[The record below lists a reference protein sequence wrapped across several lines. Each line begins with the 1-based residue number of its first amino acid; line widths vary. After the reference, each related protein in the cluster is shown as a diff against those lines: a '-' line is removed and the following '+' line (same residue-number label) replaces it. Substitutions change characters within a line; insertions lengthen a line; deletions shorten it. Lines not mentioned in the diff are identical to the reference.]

1 MMLQDVE
8 TGHAIELN
16 AIVGAVHEI
25 DQRLGIAKPHIA
37 ALLGLTRLLWRVRGR
52 YPQQAPRR
60 STATSSRNEPRRRQ
74 GSHRRDGAPVGR
86 MHSARR
92 CQSLVSCYLSR
103 GRA

>member
-25 DQRLGIAKPHIA
+25 DQRLGAATPRIE
-37 ALLGLTRLLWRVRGR
+37 ALLGLTRLFGRVRGR

-60 STATSSRNEPRRRQ
+60 STATSSRNEPRRR
-74 GSHRRDGAPVGR
+74 
-86 MHSARR
+86 
-92 CQSLVSCYLSR
+92 
-103 GRA
+103 